1 MDTVEQLNG
10 TYFYAGRPNLSAG
23 EMFLMVFCEQVA
35 EQLGVDDFGAIV
47 AIVSGLNVSK
57 TRGKFRGNIEDTSYA
72 SRGARKVFGK
82 KTFPGNVKLP
92 SVVGGYPLSTMR
104 VILTR
109 KMGTFVGRA
118 VPVVGW
124 IILAKDVTEISFKSV
139 TRYNSIAR
147 GDDKL
152 W

>member
-23 EMFLMVFCEQVA
+23 EMFFMVFCEQVA

-82 KTFPGNVKLP
+82 KNFPGNVKLP

>member
-23 EMFLMVFCEQVA
+23 EMFFMVFCEQVA

>member
-1 MDTVEQLNG
+1 MDTVEELDG
-10 TYFYAGRPNLSAG
+10 TYFYAGRTNLSASA
-23 EMFLMVFCEQVA
+23 MFFMVFCEETA
-35 EQLGVDDFGAIV
+35 HQLGIEDFGAIV
-47 AIVSGLNVSK
+47 AVVSGLNVSK
-57 TRGKFRGNIEDTSYA
+57 TRGKFRGNIKNTSYA
-72 SRGARKVFGK
+72 SRGARKVFGN

-92 SVVGGYPLSTMR
+92 SIVGGYPPSTMR

-124 IILAKDVTEISFKSV
+124 IILAKDVTEIAFRSV

-147 GDDKL
+147 GNDKL